1 MARLPE
7 PDISAAPSGPPSP
20 YRWLVLLGLW
30 LVYVTFGTTMAS
42 LAPLVEPITRDLGIG
57 HGSMGFVFGVW
68 QIAHADKSGWWLV
81 GGGIAMLVADVLIDF
96 VWAHPSI
103 SKSDQPDLNR
113 RADQLVGRVLLL
125 EEAIEAGR
133 GKVRVGDTL
142 WLAEGAD
149 LPAGTRV
156 KVTGVRRDALLVEQ
170 V

>member
-1 MARLPE
+1 MQPRNDGPSEIAWLIAFVSLILPWAG
-7 PDISAAPSGPPSP
+7 IAT
-20 YRWLVLLGLW
+20 GL
-30 LVYVTFGTTMAS
+30 
-42 LAPLVEPITRDLGIG
+42 
-57 HGSMGFVFGVW
+57 FGVW
-68 QIAHADKSGWWLV
+68 QIAHADHDGWWLV

-113 RADQLVGRVLLL
+113 RADQLIGRVLLL

-156 KVTGVRRDALLVEQ
+156 QVTGVRRDALLVER

>member
-1 MARLPE
+1 MLPRNDG
-7 PDISAAPSGPPSP
+7 PSAAA
-20 YRWLVLLGLW
+20 WLVAFVSLILPWAGIAAGL
-30 LVYVTFGTTMAS
+30 
-42 LAPLVEPITRDLGIG
+42 
-57 HGSMGFVFGVW
+57 FGVW
-68 QIAHADKSGWWLV
+68 QIAHADHNGWWLV
-81 GGGIAMLVADVLIDF
+81 GAGIAMLVADVLIDV
-96 VWAHPSI
+96 VWAHPSV

-113 RADQLVGRVLLL
+113 RADQLIGRVLLL

-156 KVTGVRRDALLVEQ
+156 RVTGVRRDALLVEQ